1 MSRPIHEKINQLL
14 TERGQKKKDLAKALG
29 ISPQTMTDIVKGRSS
44 VTLSHLKGLVR
55 FFDLRADYW
64 IDDEREGPEESD
76 VQSRQ
81 AAARADGDSAR
92 TGILRT
98 SQQKFLQKLRTFL
111 QNHEEEWNRF
121 SGPLDRQE
129 KDLLGI
135 REDLKESE
143 SKGEPLGDKG
153 VASSE

>member
-64 IDDEREGPEESD
+64 IDDEREAPDEHD
-76 VQSRQ
+76 LQSRL
-81 AAARADGDSAR
+81 AAGRTDGDSAR
-92 TGILRT
+92 AGILRT
-98 SQQKFLQKLRTFL
+98 SQQKFLQKLRSFIQTHL
-111 QNHEEEWNRF
+111 DEWNRF

-129 KDLLGI
+129 KELLGI
-135 REDLKESE
+135 REDVRESE
-143 SKGEPLGDKG
+143 SQAEPVGEKGL
-153 VASSE
+153 ASSE